1 MAEIH
6 VLTGDADGNV
16 SVAMHFAV
24 PNQNNSVGVNY
35 RTALVNSQIGGST
48 AMVEGAGPGQITT
61 AEKAQIE
68 AGERYEYPIAFPVAS
83 GGLAPAKIR
92 AALRS
97 LYTAR
102 KIAVLAALQGR
113 LRWFGHTE
121 SEA

>member
-1 MAEIH
+1 MAHIH

-48 AMVEGAGPGQITT
+48 RLPAGSGPGQITT
-61 AEKAQIE
+61 AEKTQVE
-68 AGERYEYPIAFPVAS
+68 NGEVHEQVFNFPVGS
-83 GGLAPAKIR
+83 GGT
-92 AALRS
+92 AAAELRS
-97 LYTAR
+97 SLRALYLAR
-102 KIAVLAALQGR
+102 KQSVLAALQER
-113 LRWFGHTE
+113 LNFFGHTE